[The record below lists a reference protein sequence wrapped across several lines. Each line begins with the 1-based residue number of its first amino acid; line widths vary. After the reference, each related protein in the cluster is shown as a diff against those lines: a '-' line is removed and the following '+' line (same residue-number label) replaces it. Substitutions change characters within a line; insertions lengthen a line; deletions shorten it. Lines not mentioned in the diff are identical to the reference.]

1 MVEGSP
7 DDQMEYKNET
17 KNEQE
22 KIRELD
28 KFIFDI
34 FLKDKSKKIDKKKA
48 KVIYNDLNKF
58 VSNNN

>member
-1 MVEGSP
+1 MLKLITT
-7 DDQMEYKNET
+7 KNET

-28 KFIFDI
+28 NFIFDI

-58 VSNNN
+58 VSNSN

>member
-1 MVEGSP
+1 MLKLITT
-7 DDQMEYKNET
+7 KNET

-58 VSNNN
+58 VSNSN

>member
-1 MVEGSP
+1 MLKLITT
-7 DDQMEYKNET
+7 KNET

-48 KVIYNDLNKF
+48 KIIYNDLNNF
-58 VSNNN
+58 VCNNN

>member
-1 MVEGSP
+1 MLKLITT
-7 DDQMEYKNET
+7 KNET

>member
-1 MVEGSP
+1 MLKLITT
-7 DDQMEYKNET
+7 KNET

-34 FLKDKSKKIDKKKA
+34 FLKDKNKKIDKKKA
-48 KVIYNDLNKF
+48 KIIYNDLNKF
-58 VSNNN
+58 VSNTN

>member
-1 MVEGSP
+1 MLKLITT
-7 DDQMEYKNET
+7 KNET

-34 FLKDKSKKIDKKKA
+34 FLKDNSKKIDKKKA
-48 KVIYNDLNKF
+48 KIIYNDLNKF
-58 VSNNN
+58 VCNNN

>member
-1 MVEGSP
+1 MLKLITT
-7 DDQMEYKNET
+7 KNET

-48 KVIYNDLNKF
+48 KIIYNDLNKF
-58 VSNNN
+58 VCNNN